1 MDKRREWDG
10 YSDNDE
16 LLNQQST
23 NIGGRRKRGASDDD
37 DDNDDNHNNHD
48 DLIAN
53 EDVDDTSDPSARQ
66 WMATAGKDVPE
77 IGAFLFSFR
86 DIIK

>member
-1 MDKRREWDG
+1 MADINH
-10 YSDNDE
+10 DNDD

-23 NIGGRRKRGASDDD
+23 NIGGRRKRWVSNDDD
-37 DDNDDNHNNHD
+37 NNDDNHNNHD

-53 EDVDDTSDPSARQ
+53 EDVDDMPDSSARQ
-66 WMATAGKDVPE
+66 WMATAGKDISE
-77 IGAFLFSFR
+77 IGAFLFR